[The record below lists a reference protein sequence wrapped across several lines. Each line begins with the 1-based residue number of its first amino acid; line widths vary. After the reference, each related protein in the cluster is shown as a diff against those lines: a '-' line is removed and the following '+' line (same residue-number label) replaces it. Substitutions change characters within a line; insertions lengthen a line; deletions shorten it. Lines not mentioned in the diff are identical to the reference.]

1 MAKPK
6 SRRKKKGGES
16 DEEETDLI
24 QGSSDEDMDDDG
36 DLVSVAS
43 TPPMKPL
50 ITDRYDQLIRFETP
64 METDVVYVF
73 CILYP
78 DTSH

>member
-43 TPPMKPL
+43 TPLMKPL
-50 ITDRYDQLIRFETP
+50 ITDRYGQLLRFETP
-64 METDVVYVF
+64 VEID
-73 CILYP
+73 ILHTYIV
-78 DTSH
+78 H